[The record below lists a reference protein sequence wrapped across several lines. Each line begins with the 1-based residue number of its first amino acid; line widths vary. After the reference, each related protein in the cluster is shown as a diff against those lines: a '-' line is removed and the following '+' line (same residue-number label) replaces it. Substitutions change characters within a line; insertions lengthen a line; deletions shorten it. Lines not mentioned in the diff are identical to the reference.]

1 MDPQATWNSL
11 QQAYGRKDWQEAREL
26 AQSLL
31 DWLGRGGFAP
41 FTGNG
46 DPADMAEQRDNAT
59 RFCRLVIDLTTAK

>member
-11 QQAYGRKDWQEAREL
+11 QKAYGRKDWQEAREF

-31 DWLGRGGFAP
+31 DWLRRGGFAP

-46 DPADMAEQRDNAT
+46 DPADMAEQRGNAT
-59 RFCRLVIDLTTAK
+59 RFCRLVIKLTAGK